1 MRLRDGRGYEVSG
14 ATPAALDAFERA
26 LDLHLAWRTGV
37 EEQLERALAHA
48 PAFTMANILD
58 AYLTLSSRDPV
69 RLQRARAAHAR
80 AVLLPATAQERLHVT
95 AIAAVL
101 ADDFSALR
109 DVMDRLNE
117 DYPRD
122 VLALQIGHAFDYLT
136 GDVEAM
142 GGRVSSVLSAW
153 SQDLPG
159 YHAVLA
165 MQAFSLVESGR
176 YASGVDHGLFALEL
190 EPRDVRA
197 HHAVAH
203 VYEMTGNAA
212 AGIAWMRS
220 RRAFWSSGTAA
231 ATHCWWH
238 WALYHL
244 TLGEGRRALE
254 IYDRHI
260 RRGRSA
266 EIADLIDA
274 SALLWRIELAGS
286 DVGRRWR
293 ELSDAW
299 AAHSEDGYCT
309 FNDLH
314 EMLAHAG
321 ARDWGSA
328 ERLEAMM
335 LTSQARST
343 RYGQTTRLVGVPAG
357 YAIISFGRGE
367 YFRAAQLL
375 RELPAVAW
383 RLGGSQAQRNLL
395 DLTLNEAV
403 ARSIRSTRAG
413 AA

>member
-14 ATPAALDAFERA
+14 ATPGALDAFERA

-37 EEQLERALAHA
+37 EEQLESALAQA

-58 AYLTLSSRDPV
+58 AYLTLSSRDPI
-69 RLQRARAAHAR
+69 RLQRAQAAHAR
-80 AVLLPATAQERLHVT
+80 AVQLPATAQERLHVT

-101 ADDFSALR
+101 ADDFSALH
-109 DVMDRLNE
+109 DVMNRLIE
-117 DYPRD
+117 EYPRD

-136 GDVEAM
+136 GDAEAM
-142 GGRVSSVLSAW
+142 AGRVSSVLSAW

-176 YASGVDHGLFALEL
+176 YTSGIDHGLFALEL
-190 EPRDVRA
+190 EPRNVRA
-197 HHAVAH
+197 HHALAH

-212 AGIAWMRS
+212 AGIQWMRS
-220 RRAFWSSGTAA
+220 RQAFWSTGTGA

-244 TLGEGRRALE
+244 TLGEVRRALE
-254 IYDRHI
+254 IYDRSI
-260 RRGRSA
+260 RRGRSP

-274 SALLWRIELAGS
+274 SALLWRIELVGGN
-286 DVGRRWR
+286 VGRRWR
-293 ELSDAW
+293 ELSEAW
-299 AAHSEDGYCT
+299 ASHSEDGYCT

-321 ARDWGSA
+321 SRDWHSA
-328 ERLEAMM
+328 GRLEAMM
-335 LTSQARST
+335 RSRQARST

-357 YAIISFGRGE
+357 RAIIAFGRGE

-375 RELPAVAW
+375 RELPHVAW

-395 DLTLNEAV
+395 DFTLNEAL
-403 ARSIRSTRAG
+403 ARSVRSTRAG

>member
-1 MRLRDGRGYEVSG
+1 MKLRDGRGYEVSG
-14 ATPAALDAFERA
+14 ATSVALDAFERA

-37 EEQLERALAHA
+37 EEQLECALAQA

-80 AVLLPATAQERLHVT
+80 AIQLPATAQERLHVT
-95 AIAAVL
+95 AIGAVL

-109 DVMDRLNE
+109 DVMDRLIV

-142 GGRVSSVLSAW
+142 AGRVSSVLSAW

-176 YASGVDHGLFALEL
+176 YTSGVDHGLFALEL

-197 HHAVAH
+197 HHALAH
-203 VYEMTGNAA
+203 VYEMTGDAA
-212 AGIAWMRS
+212 AGVQWMRS
-220 RRAFWSSGTAA
+220 RQAFWSTGTGA

-244 TLGEGRRALE
+244 TLGEVQRALE

-260 RRGRSA
+260 RRGRSP

-274 SALLWRIELAGS
+274 SALLWRIELAGGN
-286 DVGRRWR
+286 VGRRWR
-293 ELSDAW
+293 ELSEAW

-321 ARDWGSA
+321 ARDWRRA
-328 ERLEAMM
+328 DRLEAMM
-335 LTSQARST
+335 VRRQARST
-343 RYGQTTRLVGVPAG
+343 RYGQTTRLAGVPAG
-357 YAIISFGRGE
+357 RAIIAFGRGE
-367 YFRAAQLL
+367 YFLAAQLL

-403 ARSIRSTRAG
+403 ARSVRSIRAG